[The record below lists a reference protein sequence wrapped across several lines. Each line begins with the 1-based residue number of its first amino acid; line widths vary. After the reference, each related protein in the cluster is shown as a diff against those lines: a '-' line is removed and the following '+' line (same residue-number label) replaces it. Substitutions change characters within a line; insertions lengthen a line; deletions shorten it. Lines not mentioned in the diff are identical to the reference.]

1 MARMLGGVVVVAMA
15 LAQAAMAQQGPVNRP
30 ALKPGS
36 EWTYNVDASKR
47 NKPGPAQSPLKRVI
61 KEVGDKEITYDLIN
75 STGTRT
81 TVMTT
86 DLNPLSEGM
95 TSGARAS
102 APLPFFAF
110 PLEPGKAYG
119 GTLTYPSPF
128 GSVDVQM
135 VVNSKVAEWEEVTV
149 PAGKFRALRIEMQAR
164 SSGGPINGT
173 RSVKL
178 WYAPEVGQYVRGEFD
193 MTYSPIAGKTIYEL
207 TSYSLK

>member
-1 MARMLGGVVVVAMA
+1 MLGSVAV
-15 LAQAAMAQQGPVNRP
+15 AAMVMVQGAVAQQGPVDRP
-30 ALKPGS
+30 VLKPGS

-61 KEVGDKEITYDLIN
+61 KEVGDKEITYDLITA
-75 STGTRT
+75 TGTRT
-81 TVMTT
+81 TVMTA

-110 PLEPGKAYG
+110 PLEPGKTYG
-119 GTLTYPSPF
+119 GTLLYPSPF
-128 GSVDVQM
+128 GSVDIQM
-135 VVNSKVAEWEEVTV
+135 VINTKVIDWEEVTV
-149 PAGKFRALRIEMQAR
+149 PAGKFRALRIEVQAR

-178 WYAPEVGQYVRGEFD
+178 WYAPEVGQYVRGEFE
-193 MTYSPIAGKTIYEL
+193 MTYSPVAGKTTYEL
-207 TSYSLK
+207 MSYSLK